1 MPNVRTS
8 KGGFQMF
15 LDGSGIYVVK
25 GFVDSRT
32 CGRLLR
38 GVNSYRRKQKIP
50 TIYRP
55 AKDRPLNYSVIDGHR
70 IARDLPEISALYRMV
85 TDFIK
90 TFDPDIEPVRDARV
104 ACNVNVTPSGGTYR
118 YHYDRNAVTAI
129 LYLNETEGGE
139 TECYPNYR
147 LDFWK
152 ATHPRLQRRLDGLLQ
167 TRVLRRLSLKEIWVR
182 PETGKLL
189 IMQGDRCLH
198 SVLPV
203 RGRSERI
210 NVVMAYDYPRA
221 QPSVADELN
230 DYLYETKQV
239 QTADPNYVR

>member
-1 MPNVRTS
+1 
-8 KGGFQMF
+8 MF

-25 GFVDSRT
+25 RFVDAET
-32 CGRLLR
+32 CNRLLR
-38 GVNSYRRKQKIP
+38 SIDRCRQQEQIP

-55 AKDRPLNYSVIDGHR
+55 ANNRPLNYSVIDGHR
-70 IARDLPEISALYRMV
+70 IARDLPEISALYRDV

-90 TFDPDIEPVRDARV
+90 TFDADIEPLRDTRV

-118 YHYDRNAVTAI
+118 YHYDRNALTAI

-147 LDFWK
+147 IDYWK
-152 ATHPRLQRRLDGLLQ
+152 DTHPGLQQRLDRLLQ

-189 IMQGDRCLH
+189 LMQGDRCLH

-210 NVVMAYDYPRA
+210 NVVMAYDYPHS
-221 QPSVADELN
+221 QVTVADELN
-230 DYLYETKQV
+230 SYLYETTTRPNV
-239 QTADPNYVR
+239 GDPNYVR